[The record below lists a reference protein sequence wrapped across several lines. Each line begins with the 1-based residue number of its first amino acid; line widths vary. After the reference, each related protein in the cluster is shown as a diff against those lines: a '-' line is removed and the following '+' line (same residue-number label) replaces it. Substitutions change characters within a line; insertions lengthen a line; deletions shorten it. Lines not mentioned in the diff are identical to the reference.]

1 MEMHL
6 VELAVAE
13 RLFVLVAV
21 PLLLWIGYRLFEL
34 GVTGKMTITGTLK
47 NGWGVKAT
55 QVAPGSLCFILGV
68 VLGIYIL
75 DTTGFH
81 FQVLNGDTTGSV
93 VASNEPGH
101 GAPASGQP
109 SSPGTAELSK
119 PVVGQPKPPAAS
131 TTLSISGLAG
141 MTSQLLSTRIRYA
154 LSEDLICTRAK
165 ANLPGQNANACE
177 DTYFSH
183 FTHIPSQADI
193 DRIEQEERAA
203 AANDPK
209 AIRAL
214 QDEANAV
221 EVH

>member
-1 MEMHL
+1 
-6 VELAVAE
+6 
-13 RLFVLVAV
+13 
-21 PLLLWIGYRLFEL
+21 
-34 GVTGKMTITGTLK
+34 
-47 NGWGVKAT
+47 
-55 QVAPGSLCFILGV
+55 
-68 VLGIYIL
+68 
-75 DTTGFH
+75 
-81 FQVLNGDTTGSV
+81 
-93 VASNEPGH
+93 
-101 GAPASGQP
+101 
-109 SSPGTAELSK
+109 
-119 PVVGQPKPPAAS
+119 
-131 TTLSISGLAG
+131 

-203 AANDPK
+203 AAKDPK

-214 QDEANAV
+214 QDEANAI